1 VSPAEIL
8 IPPDLIDVFGS
19 HIIPAVT

>member
-1 VSPAEIL
+1 VSAAEIL